1 MGRYYRQAADPRSSR
16 SSRPSAAALAYDQN
30 GDAAPRVVAAG
41 SGKLAEQIIA
51 LAKENGIPTYE
62 DPVLVACL
70 QVLDV
75 GAEIPPELY
84 RVVAEVLAYVYRV
97 SQRAR

>member
-1 MGRYYRQAADPRSSR
+1 MGRYYRQSEPRSQR
-16 SSRPSAAALAYDQN
+16 NNRPAAAALAYDQER
-30 GDAAPRVVAAG
+30 DRAPKVVAAG

-51 LAKENGIPTYE
+51 LAKEHNIPTYE

-70 QVLDV
+70 QALDV

-84 RVVAEVLAYVYRV
+84 RVVAEVLAYIYRV
-97 SQRAR
+97 SQRVR

>member
-1 MGRYYRQAADPRSSR
+1 MGRFYRQADQTGPQRKGR
-16 SSRPSAAALAYDQN
+16 TSAAALAYDQTR
-30 GDAAPRVVAAG
+30 DSAPKVVAAG

-70 QVLDV
+70 QAIDV

-97 SQRAR
+97 SQRVR